1 MGAFVLLGI
10 AQQSHFPTTPFS
22 EQKREKPDGA
32 ILLGP
37 LRWGWAP
44 GTVQHNRSHRSPFSC
59 LQMDD
64 PMNNAGTQCC
74 RESARVEE
82 RCFGMLRAH
91 SAARPQPAA
100 GAGAGF
106 GVTAAPGKGQPKG
119 SPNAGGTRAR
129 VCVGGG
135 ERLADPCLSPCFAH
149 LYFGLLHLRSWHL
162 RDLLVPPGLGQL
174 QGRLPELLSAGV
186 RRLQQGQISSV
197 SANEGEE

>member
-1 MGAFVLLGI
+1 MGPSMGAFVLLGI

-37 LRWGWAP
+37 LRWGWAL

-64 PMNNAGTQCC
+64 PVNNAGTQCC

-129 VCVGGG
+129 ACVGGG
-135 ERLADPCLSPCFAH
+135 ERLADPCLFSLLCSPLFWAPAPPFMA
-149 LYFGLLHLRSWHL
+149 LAGLTGS
-162 RDLLVPPGLGQL
+162 PG
-174 QGRLPELLSAGV
+174 AGT
-186 RRLQQGQISSV
+186 
-197 SANEGEE
+197 AAGEAARVALCGGSQTAARPNKQC